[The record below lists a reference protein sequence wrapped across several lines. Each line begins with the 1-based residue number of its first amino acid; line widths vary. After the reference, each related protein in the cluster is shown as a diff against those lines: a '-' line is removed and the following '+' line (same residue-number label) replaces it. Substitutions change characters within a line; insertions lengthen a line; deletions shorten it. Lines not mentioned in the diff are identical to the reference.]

1 MILEYKLDRDY
12 EGCLRTPAWI
22 ECGGFFKNPVNKTL
36 IGFSPEVRDYKIPD
50 SVTRL
55 TVAELKE
62 RVRGLGYYDYS
73 RTRLM
78 TPQECD
84 SLVDETILRND
95 IV

>member
-12 EGCLRTPAWI
+12 EGRLRTPAWI
-22 ECGGFFKNPVNKTL
+22 ECGGFFRNPSDKTL

-50 SVTRL
+50 SAKRL
-55 TVAELKE
+55 TVDELKE
-62 RVRGLGYYDYS
+62 RVRCLGYYDYQ
-73 RTRLM
+73 RTRLL

-84 SLVDETILRND
+84 SMVDETISRNN